1 MSHDIEHIMEETL
14 AVTES
19 DSSSVVVNGGRGG
32 VADMNALEG
41 ARRLLNIFLAHVSF

>member
-19 DSSSVVVNGGRGG
+19 DSSSVVVNWWLGGGSG
-32 VADMNALEG
+32 EGEG
-41 ARRLLNIFLAHVSF
+41 AAQ